1 MEKEWNR
8 VKGRMRKTG
17 KKRETGV
24 EREREMRGK

>member
-17 KKRETGV
+17 KRRETGV